1 MSPKKPKDEYG
12 PHDKMP
18 GKCNAPRTTA
28 GHKGKR
34 CRQPAGWGVKG
45 MNRGPC
51 KKHGGATDSVRQH
64 HQKAMALEAVVT
76 YGLPRKVDP
85 HTALLQEVWRTAGHV
100 TWLASIIHTSDSNAL
115 VWGPT
120 EEQMQTQK
128 QRRGAA
134 SMPHG
139 SFDVE
144 THSGTI
150 QAAPSVWLQMYQK
163 ERRHLVDVCKT
174 AIACGIAE
182 RQVRLAETYFTIMR
196 EMQERIWI
204 RAREAGLLADGVDER
219 HAGLRQIAA
228 ECIRDIDETMTEM
241 VS

>member
-1 MSPKKPKDEYG
+1 MSDDEYG
-12 PHDKMP
+12 PFDPMP
-18 GKCNAPRTTA
+18 GRCNAPRTTE
-28 GHKGKR
+28 GYKGWC
-34 CRQPAGWGVKG
+34 CRKSAGWGVEDMK
-45 MNRGPC
+45 RGPC
-51 KKHGGATDSVRQH
+51 KYHGGATDSVKQH

-76 YGLPRKVDP
+76 YGLPRQVDP
-85 HTALLQEVWRTAGHV
+85 HTALLQEVWRTNGHV
-100 TWLASIIHTSDSNAL
+100 TWIASIIHSSDPNAL

-120 EEQMQTQK
+120 EEQMQTQH
-128 QRRGAA
+128 QYQGAA

-144 THSGTI
+144 THSGI
-150 QAAPSVWLQMYQK
+150 VQAAPSVWLQMYQK

-182 RQVRLAETYFTIMR
+182 RQVRLAETYFAIMR

-204 RAREAGLLADGVDER
+204 RAHEAGLLAEGVDER
-219 HAGLRQIAA
+219 HPVLRQIAA
-228 ECIRDIDETMTEM
+228 ECIRDTDETMIEM